1 MSPRRSRI
9 AALIAPLALALCG
22 LAACAPEAKP
32 AYTALGG
39 DPERGADLMIQAQC
53 GACHRIPGIE
63 NAQGLVGPPLDAFG
77 RRTMIAGLLPNTPDN
92 LVRWV
97 RDPQSVVPGN
107 AMPSNNFDDQQ
118 ARDVAAYLYT
128 LR

>member
-1 MSPRRSRI
+1 MRR
-9 AALIAPLALALCG
+9 LALALCLSG
-22 LAACAPEAKP
+22 LAVVGCQPGGGP
-32 AYTALGG
+32 AAWPDFGG
-39 DPERGADLMIQAQC
+39 DPVRGNAEIGRAQC
-53 GACHRIPGIE
+53 GACHEIPGVSD
-63 NAQGLVGPPLDAFG
+63 AKGQVGPPLTRFA

-92 LVRWV
+92 LVHWM

-107 AMPSNNFDDQQ
+107 AMPDTGLDERQ